1 MIAVVTVNILENTS
15 NRLHVPNV
23 WFSAFGTEFNQLYQ
37 EIRWF
42 SAYIWYGNFRSKW
55 RSVIRDLKSQIFYEI
70 FVNMFLITFNTPVPF
85 TTLLE
90 AFRTF
95 HAKKLFLM
103 AEVLSYPFNG
113 LFVIIWAFLQWEW
126 ATNKTEIW
134 GFSMISTKSLDYPCF
149 FACHFYVW
157 SSFSTKNDR
166 ISSKRF

>member
-1 MIAVVTVNILENTS
+1 MERKFLFFRRRGEIIAVVTVNILENTS
-15 NRLHVPNV
+15 NRLYVPNV

-42 SAYIWYGNFRSKW
+42 SAYIWYENFRSKW

-70 FVNMFLITFNTPVPF
+70 ISNMFLIILNIAVPF

-103 AEVLSYPFNG
+103 VEVWSYPFNVG
-113 LFVIIWAFLQWEW
+113 
-126 ATNKTEIW
+126 K
-134 GFSMISTKSLDYPCF
+134 KSLKIRRLRQAVAEQEGLMF
-149 FACHFYVW
+149 
-157 SSFSTKNDR
+157 R
-166 ISSKRF
+166 

>member
-1 MIAVVTVNILENTS
+1 MTANILENTS

-70 FVNMFLITFNTPVPF
+70 ILNMFLITFNIPVPF

-95 HAKKLFLM
+95 HAKKWFLM
-103 AEVLSYPFNG
+103 GEVWRYPFK
-113 LFVIIWAFLQWEW
+113 I
-126 ATNKTEIW
+126 EIW
-134 GFSMISTKSLDYPCF
+134 RFKYLILCDQKELD
-149 FACHFYVW
+149 HVQ
-157 SSFSTKNDR
+157 
-166 ISSKRF
+166 

>member
-1 MIAVVTVNILENTS
+1 MERKFSFFRRRGEIIAVVTANILENTS

-70 FVNMFLITFNTPVPF
+70 IVNMFLITFNIPVPF

-95 HAKKLFLM
+95 HAKKWFLM
-103 AEVLSYPFNG
+103 AEVLSYPFNSETSTHPFKG
-113 LFVIIWAFLQWEW
+113 IGRCLTIPFFL
-126 ATNKTEIW
+126 AKKKLEIYEPTDGTFW
-134 GFSMISTKSLDYPCF
+134 
-149 FACHFYVW
+149 
-157 SSFSTKNDR
+157 
-166 ISSKRF
+166 

>member
-1 MIAVVTVNILENTS
+1 MERKFLFFRRRDEIIAVVTANILENTS

-70 FVNMFLITFNTPVPF
+70 IVNMFLITFNIPVPF

-95 HAKKLFLM
+95 HAKKWFLRC
-103 AEVLSYPFNG
+103 EDSSYPFKQVKV
-113 LFVIIWAFLQWEW
+113 FTWQKSWKKKSKFIVR
-126 ATNKTEIW
+126 
-134 GFSMISTKSLDYPCF
+134 SISQLLEVYRWF
-149 FACHFYVW
+149 
-157 SSFSTKNDR
+157 
-166 ISSKRF
+166 

>member
-1 MIAVVTVNILENTS
+1 MERKFSFFRRRGEIIAVVTANILENTS

-70 FVNMFLITFNTPVPF
+70 ILNMFLITFNIPVPF

-95 HAKKLFLM
+95 HAKKWFLM

-113 LFVIIWAFLQWEW
+113 TKTIDFGSFFFLQSPKFP
-126 ATNKTEIW
+126 KTPQLQRARSPPSDIHSRKKHTW
-134 GFSMISTKSLDYPCF
+134 
-149 FACHFYVW
+149 W
-157 SSFSTKNDR
+157 
-166 ISSKRF
+166 

>member
-1 MIAVVTVNILENTS
+1 MERKFSFFRRRGEIIAVVTANILENTS

-23 WFSAFGTEFNQLYQ
+23 WFSAFGTKFNQLYQ

-70 FVNMFLITFNTPVPF
+70 ILNMFLITFNIPVPF

-95 HAKKLFLM
+95 HAKKWFLM
-103 AEVLSYPFNG
+103 GEVWRYPFNEAKTHKN
-113 LFVIIWAFLQWEW
+113 LEFCIW
-126 ATNKTEIW
+126 
-134 GFSMISTKSLDYPCF
+134 PP
-149 FACHFYVW
+149 
-157 SSFSTKNDR
+157 
-166 ISSKRF
+166 